1 MEKSRKEEIYQTL
14 QKLSE
19 LANDICLELHDL
31 VDIYYDHGDVCNK
44 LKNLAIDADALSMS
58 LEDNELLSDTTS
70 CFLQGKVLEIGNG
83 DPIGFINIDGTVDV
97 GYVID
102 ISSDSNPA
110 DVILSISKKEGGNL
124 FSKRHIS
131 KVIDWLH
138 WMRFEQCY
146 WNKMVESL
154 ANQKKSVSLSLQND
168 TFNIKV
174 FDDELNV
181 LFERDNL
188 YFRDLNKNLINELKG
203 T

>member
-1 MEKSRKEEIYQTL
+1 M
-14 QKLSE
+14 
-19 LANDICLELHDL
+19 
-31 VDIYYDHGDVCNK
+31 
-44 LKNLAIDADALSMS
+44 
-58 LEDNELLSDTTS
+58 
-70 CFLQGKVLEIGNG
+70 LEIGKN

-131 KVIDWLH
+131 KVMDWLH
-138 WMRFEQCY
+138 WRRFEQCD
-146 WNKMVESL
+146 WNKMVKSL

-168 TFNIKV
+168 AFNIKV

>member
-1 MEKSRKEEIYQTL
+1 MEKSRKEEIYQKL
-14 QKLSE
+14 QKLSK
-19 LANDICLELHDL
+19 LANDICNELYDL
-31 VDIYYDHGDVCNK
+31 TDMYYVHGNVCSK
-44 LKNLAIDADALSMS
+44 IKGLAIGADELSMN

-70 CFLQGKVLEIGNG
+70 CFLQGEVLEIGKD
-83 DPIGFINIDGTVDV
+83 DPIGFINIDGTVSV

-110 DVILSISKKEGGNL
+110 DVILSISKREGGNL

-131 KVIDWLH
+131 KVMDWLH
-138 WMRFEQCY
+138 WRRFEQCD
-146 WNKMVESL
+146 WNKAVEFL

-168 TFNIKV
+168 TFSIKV

-188 YFRDLNKNLINELKG
+188 YFRDLNENLINELKR